1 MALNG
6 RNLQLLHPSG
16 FLHFFNFLKPNIY
29 GVEECAQLIL
39 SPRYQLREHGR
50 ISCACFDDVRG
61 IIPGLQVTMALFALC
76 H

>member
-1 MALNG
+1 MAFNG
-6 RNLQLLHPSG
+6 RNRQLLHPSG
-16 FLHFFNFLKPNIY
+16 FPHFFNFLKPYIY

-50 ISCACFDDVRG
+50 ISDAGFNVARS
-61 IIPGLQVTMALFALC
+61 IIPGLAIALFALC